1 MRKLTYPLIGL
12 ALAATAANAQ
22 ETPDQGSV
30 AGPEAGAAAPA
41 DAVPPATPDDAV
53 PPADDSV
60 PPESAAPEHPAP
72 AAQAP
77 DASPEASPEAS
88 VAQSSDFT
96 DEQVDQFAEA
106 TVKLQAINK
115 DASIAAEEKQ
125 SRMATAVTEAG
136 LDPATYNK
144 IGHADAVDPELRNRV
159 QGAMARHSGG
169 GETAGPTAG

>member
-1 MRKLTYPLIGL
+1 MRKLAYPLIGL

-30 AGPEAGAAAPA
+30 AGPEAAAAAPA

-77 DASPEASPEAS
+77 EASPEAS
-88 VAQSSDFT
+88 VAHSSDFT

-144 IGHADAVDPELRNRV
+144 IGHAIAVDPELRNRV
-159 QGAMARHSGG
+159 QVAMARHSGG
-169 GETAGPTAG
+169 GETADPTDG